1 MNGESLPPGICVHR
15 IGGGKVENL
24 RLKSKEMALSPPGI
38 SVLLGATA
46 EEVRL
51 QVQRAFP
58 LATRLLEAAE
68 TIGSTTVELIRN
80 AGFDIIAD
88 PTRHFPNHARVV
100 HRDGVRGFRDANLR
114 GLSRAF
120 TNTTR
125 S

>member
-1 MNGESLPPGICVHR
+1 MNDESLAPGICVHR
-15 IGGGKVENL
+15 IGGGNVENL

-38 SVLLGATA
+38 SVLLAASA

-51 QVQRAFP
+51 QVRRAFP

-68 TIGSTTVELIRN
+68 TIGSTTVEHIHD

-88 PTRHFPNHARVV
+88 PTRHFSNHARIV